1 MEQVSRAG
9 LSHHLLVRKVKM
21 SRKKKRL
28 LFRVVLLPLLV
39 IGVFILFCN
48 LWVVLSTKSRVFD
61 SSDQVKNNAIG
72 LVLGTAKKVSP
83 NQANL
88 HFENRMEAAAELYR
102 NGKVRHLL
110 VSGDGASKY
119 YNEPRDMTAKLI
131 SLKIPKQAISS
142 DNSGYRTL
150 DSIVRAKKVYGLDQV
165 TIISDG
171 FHVSRALF
179 VAKSMD
185 LDAIAFSSQPVS
197 LKHSLKAR
205 VREYLARVLV
215 VLDLYVFD
223 TQPDQMGDPVS
234 IVISE
239 VEPKVIPPGS
249 AGFTSERPSQ
259 P

>member
-1 MEQVSRAG
+1 MYD
-9 LSHHLLVRKVKM
+9 
-21 SRKKKRL
+21 
-28 LFRVVLLPLLV
+28 
-39 IGVFILFCN
+39 
-48 LWVVLSTKSRVFD
+48 ST
-61 SSDQVKNNAIG
+61 DQVKNNQIG

-83 NQANL
+83 SQANL

-102 NGKVRHLL
+102 EGKVSHLL
-110 VSGDGASKY
+110 VSGDGGSKY

-150 DSIVRAKKVYGLDQV
+150 DSIVRAKKVYGLENV

-171 FHVSRALF
+171 FHVNRALF
-179 VAKSMD
+179 VAKSMG

-197 LKHSLKAR
+197 LKQSLRAR

-223 TQPDQMGDPVS
+223 TQPDQLGEPIS
-234 IVISE
+234 IVISKGEPE
-239 VEPKVIPPGS
+239 VIES
-249 AGFTSERPSQ
+249 TASELSSDRPLK
-259 P
+259 PRE